1 MATKIC
7 NIGGLIVVVSLLG
20 HLGGGMGVGLVSL
33 LRPNLLYEDSLFSP
47 WDVWYFL
54 GSLFTAIIGSWG
66 LNTIFKIN
74 TGGREEI
81 IPFLI
86 CCPSYFSTK
95 MCELSQTIIFAFLI
109 SIANVTT
116 YHYLRVP

>member
-81 IPFLI
+81 IPFLM
-86 CCPSYFSTK
+86 CCSSYFSTK
-95 MCELSQTIIFAFLI
+95 ICEISQTIIFAFLI
-109 SIANVTT
+109 SMANVTT